1 MEKADNRINVLANS
15 EETIVLVP
23 IVLEQVEVQVPLR
36 AIVPEVRAVAIA
48 VRILEDR
55 AVMYDVSPASPSFEF
70 S

>member
-55 AVMYDVSPASPSFEF
+55 AVMCDVSPAPPSFEY